1 MKTRRTTRH
10 IAVLVTLGM
19 AAAGCSGPGSR
30 APVAGPTTT
39 SVSTINTAGSQATGP
54 PATVAAG
61 AVVTG
66 AGAVLIPPIQSAS
79 RTYDDKRGC
88 QSLTDDGWSSEC
100 EVFSSAAGKAA
111 WLVEYKGTGGLGDEA
126 AAKRALL
133 YRQAASGQWSLSLR
147 ASDDDGKS
155 WESVAARTADVAGDG
170 NTKAVYAIVLRT
182 GTSTRAIDVAEPS
195 GVVVLH
201 LQLSGATARLAT
213 GGGIEYWTP
222 SAGNKYDHRIIRYQQ
237 GAWRAVV
244 AEQVPGEQVP
254 HLVPT
259 SPGRL

>member
-1 MKTRRTTRH
+1 MKPLRITRRM
-10 IAVLVTLGM
+10 AVLATLAIAG
-19 AAAGCSGPGSR
+19 AGCSSAGSR
-30 APVAGPTTT
+30 TPAAGPTTT
-39 SVSTINTAGSQATGP
+39 SVSTIGTAGSLTTGP

-61 AVVTG
+61 EVVTG
-66 AGAVLIPPIQSAS
+66 AGAVLVPPVQPTS
-79 RTYDDKRGC
+79 RTFDDKRGC
-88 QSLTDDGWSSEC
+88 QSLTDDGWSSEY

-111 WLVEYKGTGGLGDEA
+111 WLVEYKGTGGVGDET

-133 YRQAASGQWSLSLR
+133 YRQAAGGQWLLSLR

-155 WESVAARTADVAGDG
+155 WESVTARTADVAGDG
-170 NTKAVYAIVLRT
+170 TAKAVYAIALRT
-182 GTSTRAIDVAEPS
+182 GTSTRAVDVAEPS
-195 GVVVLH
+195 GAVVLH
-201 LQLSGATARLAT
+201 LQLSGATARLAN

-222 SAGNKYDHRIIRYQQ
+222 SAGDRYDHRVIRSQH

-244 AEQVPGEQVP
+244 AELVAGEQVP